1 MNGLLSLRGSFEIA
15 SNLFNQD
22 EFSISVEI
30 LVVAIKMLARW
41 SGSVRVVS
49 VAVQPIVNPLSAR
62 IFTDFGPR
70 LLEGR
75 VLHKGVWVAT
85 LLGVQ
90 DDVLDMTLHYIS
102 LLYFNI
108 NLIFYISYFCILY
121 MYVIKL
127 QNKILS
133 TILNVKFLE
142 N

>member
-1 MNGLLSLRGSFEIA
+1 M
-15 SNLFNQD
+15 
-22 EFSISVEI
+22 
-30 LVVAIKMLARW
+30 
-41 SGSVRVVS
+41 
-49 VAVQPIVNPLSAR
+49 
-62 IFTDFGPR
+62 
-70 LLEGR
+70 
-75 VLHKGVWVAT
+75 LHKGVWVAT